1 MTFLTERLADLRRQL
16 DHLRDLR
23 QEVRGPESLE
33 GDLSLH
39 NDVLFALLV
48 VCQRVIDIAGEL
60 AAREGIR
67 FQDYTEAVRALR
79 RLEPFTDELVEPL
92 VGLPGFRNILIH
104 GYVELDYG
112 RALRALEELEPL
124 ERFVETVA
132 DLEAQ
137 DDSTD

>member
-23 QEVRGPESLE
+23 DRVPDARALE
-33 GDLSLH
+33 EDLSLH

-48 VCQRVIDIAGEL
+48 VCQSVIDIAGEL

-79 RLEPFTDELVEPL
+79 RLDPFTDELVEPL
-92 VGLPGFRNILIH
+92 TGLPGFRNVLIH
-104 GYVELDYG
+104 GYVELDYS
-112 RALRALEELEPL
+112 RILQAMDELEAV
-124 ERFVETVA
+124 ERFADVVA
-132 DLEAQ
+132 ELEAE
-137 DDSTD
+137 DDRP